1 LKKAISWGHSERNC
15 CNKRSKALIVS
26 AMVVAT
32 TAGLVGS
39 DNRSHALVAL
49 SKSKL
54 LAKSWQFVQRLCLT
68 PLSSLL
74 AESFVL
80 CARLSIFWSI
90 SIACRPFR
98 SQFQSFW

>member
-1 LKKAISWGHSERNC
+1 
-15 CNKRSKALIVS
+15 
-26 AMVVAT
+26 MVVAT

-74 AESFVL
+74 AESL
-80 CARLSIFWSI
+80 CSVQDFPYFNL
-90 SIACRPFR
+90 
-98 SQFQSFW
+98 FQLRAGHFDRNFNHFDLF